1 MATANEICLGT
12 NTDEGEH
19 TERFPLLSAGLCAIT
34 DTLTAQWLMIP
45 ITHCHPNAM
54 WEEKK
59 APSELKWLSLL
70 SQSLAL
76 FPFPLLRGWNSV
88 KHALV
93 LTWDGYGN
101 MFSYPRLL
109 FCAKSFCW
117 WAYSNRRERRNAKTC
132 KILNVPEHCCSSTM
146 MHESLKYT

>member
-1 MATANEICLGT
+1 MATANETCLGT

-19 TERFPLLSAGLCAIT
+19 TERFPLLSVGLCAIT
-34 DTLTAQWLMIP
+34 DTLTAQWWCQSLTATQMP
-45 ITHCHPNAM
+45 C
-54 WEEKK
+54 EKRK
-59 APSELKWLSLL
+59 KEPSELKWLSLL

-76 FPFPLLRGWNSV
+76 FLFPLLRGWNSV

-93 LTWDGYGN
+93 LTWDVYGN

-132 KILNVPEHCCSSTM
+132 KILNVPEHCCFSTM
-146 MHESLKYT
+146 MHESLKST